1 MPTTY
6 THQRFGSDCLAALP
20 GPWRE
25 AVERRRGLYDTGVH
39 GPDIFFYYHPVCPN
53 RVTAYGSALHRRSAR
68 EFFTRARLPW
78 MTYHDRDVML
88 SYLLGFLTHFAL
100 DSACHGYVNS
110 AGPELGVSHNR
121 LEAVYDAYLM
131 RRDGLTPTRVMRGA
145 ALEPTEANA
154 VVVARFF
161 DVPEKKV
168 LSAMRG
174 QETVMRLLYSPDGRR
189 KRALRGVLRTLHIPG
204 HLDDIFIDDEIPPNL
219 GGAMDELDR
228 LYAGALAEY
237 PDMARSLVDFLD
249 GRGELSARFD
259 RDFE

>member
-20 GPWRE
+20 E
-25 AVERRRGLYDTGVH
+25 DMRRAAESHRGLFNTGTH
-39 GPDIFFYYHPVCPN
+39 GPDIFFYYRPVCPN
-53 RVTAYGSALHRRSAR
+53 SVTRYGSALHRKSAKQIFNRALGPWHAYGDR
-68 EFFTRARLPW
+68 ET
-78 MTYHDRDVML
+78 ML
-88 SYLLGFLTHFAL
+88 AYLLGFLTHFAL

-110 AGPELGVSHNR
+110 AGPALGVSHNR
-121 LEAVYDAYLM
+121 LEAVYDACLM
-131 RRDGLTPTRVMRGA
+131 LRDGRTPTEVMRGE

-154 VVVARFF
+154 EVISRFF
-161 DVPEKKV
+161 DVPERKV
-168 LSAMRG
+168 LSALRG
-174 QETVMRLLYSPDGRR
+174 QVGIMRLLCSPGGGK

-204 HLDDIFIDDEIPPNL
+204 HLDDIFIDDEIPPEL

-237 PDMARSLVDFLD
+237 PGMARALVDFLD
-249 GRGELSARFD
+249 GRGELPPRFD

>member
-6 THQRFGSDCLAALP
+6 THQRFGSECLAALP
-20 GPWRE
+20 EERRE
-25 AVERRRGLYDTGVH
+25 AVQRYRGLYDTGVH
-39 GPDIFFYYHPVCPN
+39 GPDILFYYHPVCPN
-53 RVTAYGSALHRRSAR
+53 RVTSYGSALHRRSAR

-78 MTYHDRDVML
+78 MTHHDKDAML
-88 SYLLGFLTHFAL
+88 SYLLGFLSHFAL

-121 LEAVYDAYLM
+121 LEAVYDACLM
-131 RRDGLTPTRVMRGA
+131 RRDGLVPTQVMRGV
-145 ALEPTEANA
+145 ALEPTPENA
-154 VVVARFF
+154 EVVARFF
-161 DVPEKKV
+161 DLPEQKV

-174 QETVMRLLYSPDGRR
+174 QEMVMRLLYSPDGRR

-204 HLDDIFIDDEIPPNL
+204 HLDDIFIDDEIPPEL
-219 GGAMDELDR
+219 CWAMDKLDA
-228 LYAGALAEY
+228 LSAAALAEY
-237 PDMARSLVDFLD
+237 PDMARSLADFLD